1 MTLTYSATRAS
12 VWRWYWRSLVRN
24 ARHRTLWLV
33 WMLAAFL
40 AGFGLVRGGGS
51 SASASAVAG
60 VGASLVLAACFALY
74 PQLRFKPQVRTL
86 TFLPEE
92 LRTTI
97 KGKSKTYSW
106 NDVASIEED
115 SGFVIIALASLNAFV
130 VPPHAFGG
138 SVERG
143 ALLAQCAEWRRAAR

>member
-51 SASASAVAG
+51 SASA
-60 VGASLVLAACFALY
+60 
-74 PQLRFKPQVRTL
+74 
-86 TFLPEE
+86 
-92 LRTTI
+92 
-97 KGKSKTYSW
+97 
-106 NDVASIEED
+106 
-115 SGFVIIALASLNAFV
+115 
-130 VPPHAFGG
+130 
-138 SVERG
+138 
-143 ALLAQCAEWRRAAR
+143 